1 MTNQTNV
8 YPVTDPEIA
17 SDLINSAIAGALDIE
32 PQNLPDGIT
41 CYSEW
46 FSTAADG
53 EMQSSIFTSDEMNAI
68 AREWL
73 EACQDGD
80 YLDPADYETARRAR
94 ENLDG
99 DTSAAREYENAQER
113 N

>member
-1 MTNQTNV
+1 MTNTNN

-17 SDLINSAIAGALDIE
+17 SDLINSAIAGALGLE

-46 FSTAADG
+46 FSTNTAG
-53 EMQSSIFTSDEMNAI
+53 EMMDPITDENATN
-68 AREWL
+68 AAALEWL

-80 YLDPADYETARRAR
+80 YLDPADYETAQRAR
-94 ENLDG
+94 ENLDP
-99 DTSAAREYENAQER
+99 DTSGAREYENAQER